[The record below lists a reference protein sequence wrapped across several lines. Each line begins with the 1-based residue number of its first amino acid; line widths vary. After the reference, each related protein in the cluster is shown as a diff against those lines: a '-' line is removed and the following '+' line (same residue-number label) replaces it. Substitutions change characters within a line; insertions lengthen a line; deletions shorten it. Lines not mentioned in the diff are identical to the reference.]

1 MSNSP
6 LRSEL
11 RPTVVFVAGFLG
23 SGKTSLLLR
32 AASLLSNSGT
42 PVALITNDQ
51 GDDLVDTEWAVEH
64 GADVTGVQGG
74 CFCCRFS
81 DFLDAAERLLDHQ
94 PRVIFAEPVGS
105 CTDLA
110 ATVLRPLQASY
121 SLQLRVAPLT
131 VLVDP
136 ALAKEIYTADSDIAY
151 LFRKQIE
158 EADMV
163 CLSKSDLYDGGTEL
177 PGISI
182 QHRLSAK
189 TGDGVAAWLDEVL
202 GGTLPVASQALTIDY
217 DRYTHAEAALGW
229 LNARVLADLEEPLS
243 PAVLAGPLFDGLDEA
258 LTAAGARIA
267 HLKVFDVAPTG
278 SIKIAVC
285 RNGDEPDVEGDLAAS
300 PASRHALV
308 LNLRAEASP
317 DLLREVVESAFARL
331 PPKTEIVNLQAF
343 QPPPPKPQHR
353 MVFSSEPSA

>member
-1 MSNSP
+1 
-6 LRSEL
+6 
-11 RPTVVFVAGFLG
+11 
-23 SGKTSLLLR
+23 
-32 AASLLSNSGT
+32 
-42 PVALITNDQ
+42 
-51 GDDLVDTEWAVEH
+51 
-64 GADVTGVQGG
+64 
-74 CFCCRFS
+74 
-81 DFLDAAERLLDHQ
+81 
-94 PRVIFAEPVGS
+94 
-105 CTDLA
+105 
-110 ATVLRPLQASY
+110 
-121 SLQLRVAPLT
+121 

-258 LTAAGARIA
+258 LTAAGARSYVSSLA
-267 HLKVFDVAPTG
+267 RQVPRST
-278 SIKIAVC
+278 VC
-285 RNGDEPDVEGDLAAS
+285 GVL
-300 PASRHALV
+300 SRRIPQHAQ
-308 LNLRAEASP
+308 R
-317 DLLREVVESAFARL
+317 ARL
-331 PPKTEIVNLQAF
+331 LLLLA
-343 QPPPPKPQHR
+343 
-353 MVFSSEPSA
+353 